1 MGAGFV
7 VRSGALRADL
17 EDTLPKPDAPLRG
30 MDDLLVLFHDAEKPR
45 ERWRIGTEAERPSA
59 WWRSSTG

>member
-1 MGAGFV
+1 MRPGGMAVGFV
-7 VRSGALRADL
+7 VRSAPPRTDS

-45 ERWRIGTEAERPSA
+45 
-59 WWRSSTG
+59 